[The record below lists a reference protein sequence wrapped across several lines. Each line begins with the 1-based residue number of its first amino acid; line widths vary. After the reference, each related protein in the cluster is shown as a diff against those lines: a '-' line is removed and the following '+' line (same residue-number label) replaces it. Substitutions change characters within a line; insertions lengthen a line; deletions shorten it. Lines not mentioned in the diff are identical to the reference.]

1 MKEVKPQMWEDV
13 LKQLKGVSVA
23 NESELGVSDILTSV
37 QDSLSNI
44 VSYEAADKPQIKV
57 SNLTREHLRKVL
69 TVFMGSGAYREDG
82 TEYLTPYTHQGTG
95 TVNTLVLSLLSI
107 IADIKENVIYNEDPK
122 LLELLLIDRT
132 KTTNED
138 VHNIMWATDNY
149 APMGQGYQEWDE
161 INIERITGEN
171 GMLLRPRV
179 NKSKAEQEYR
189 SRDKAEVFTPAWIC
203 NKQNN
208 LIDAAWFSGTSPF
221 NIENDDNTWESATGK
236 IPFPTPDGK
245 TWQDYVKDTRL
256 EMACG
261 EAPYLVSRY
270 GVVSGMDIPIKERIG
285 ILDRKLRVVSEN
297 VDNVREWIKWA
308 TIAYQNTYGFE
319 WQGDNLLL
327 AREAM
332 LYTFFDYY
340 KEKFGKTPAQLQG
353 EKIAEIISWNLWQMD
368 GLKGVIPGSCY
379 EEVQEEF
386 NLIGE
391 SKKTIT
397 KCTGCEKGDIT
408 KHNGIYCIL
417 KDWEKGKT
425 VRFIDLLNK

>member
-1 MKEVKPQMWEDV
+1 M
-13 LKQLKGVSVA
+13 
-23 NESELGVSDILTSV
+23 SENS
-37 QDSLSNI
+37 
-44 VSYEAADKPQIKV
+44 
-57 SNLTREHLRKVL
+57 
-69 TVFMGSGAYREDG
+69 
-82 TEYLTPYTHQGTG
+82 
-95 TVNTLVLSLLSI
+95 
-107 IADIKENVIYNEDPK
+107 DIKENVIYNEDPK

-221 NIENDDNTWESATGK
+221 NIENDDNTWECATGK

-340 KEKFGKTPAQLQG
+340 KEKFGKTPTQLQG

-391 SKKTIT
+391 SKSTIT
-397 KCTGCEKGDIT
+397 KCAGCEKGDIT
-408 KHNGIYCIL
+408 KHNGMYCIL

-425 VRFIDLLNK
+425 VKFIDLLNK